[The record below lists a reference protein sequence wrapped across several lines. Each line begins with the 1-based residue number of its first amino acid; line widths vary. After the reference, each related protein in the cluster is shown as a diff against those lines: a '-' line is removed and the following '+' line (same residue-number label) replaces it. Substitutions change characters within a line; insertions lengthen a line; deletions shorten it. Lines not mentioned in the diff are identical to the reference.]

1 VKRCEP
7 PAAGRPVVTAAE
19 MVAGHVALDVS
30 CPDRLYLNGFVN
42 KLQTPGGVVYFFHDH
57 RGKPIVSPALFEPI
71 GEKFRRDIKNWA
83 LASGIPVIRFAAGER
98 KAEVMASY
106 LDAAAAAG
114 RSQIVAVGCAQEFQL
129 VWTARKRDTDPG
141 ACPQFSFTKEQR
153 RVSVFYVYIFDEQMG
168 PGFIKICSYF
178 PYPVKVWVNG
188 HEWAKRQAAAAG
200 IGFTALSNGFASC
213 DDPAALQDICDRFGP
228 GTVQVW
234 FERWMARIPLPLE
247 DADRDGGYW
256 WELSMR
262 QVETSRTLVFD
273 GDVHA
278 RAFFEALLCENMDL
292 GRPENVELLFRRGQ
306 RRGQPAAAPP
316 GGGFRTTIDRY
327 CHMVTVNVF
336 YKNSRVKQYLKD
348 GVALRIETVVNS
360 PDDLGCRRMLSNL
373 PELQAKAR
381 AINDRLL
388 HTETAG
394 QGTVL
399 VSPVIER
406 ITRPTLTGEGRKA
419 PALRFG
425 DLRVQALAGALAA
438 MLFTVTGI
446 TNRSLRALMTGLLH
460 RPYSMNQASYDLSRL
475 ARNGLIRRVPG
486 RNRYALTR
494 DGLLFACF
502 YTKVYDHVL
511 RPLMAP
517 DRPNA
522 PPELTT
528 ALDTLDRLA
537 VDHIARARVPTAA

>member
-1 VKRCEP
+1 MGRHELA
-7 PAAGRPVVTAAE
+7 AAGPAVVTAADV
-19 MVAGHVALDVS
+19 MAGHVRLDIS
-30 CPDRLYLNGFVN
+30 CLDRVYLNGYVA
-42 KLQTPGGVVYFFHDH
+42 KLQTPGAVVYFFHDH

-71 GEKFRRDIKNWA
+71 GEKFRRDIRDWA
-83 LASGIPVIRFAAGER
+83 QANGIPLIRFTAGER
-98 KAEVMASY
+98 KADVMAPY

-114 RSQIVAVGCAQEFQL
+114 RSQVVAVGCAQEFQL
-129 VWTARKRDTDPG
+129 VWSARKRDTGPG
-141 ACPQFSFTKEQR
+141 GCPQFSFTKEQR
-153 RVSVFYVYIFDEQMG
+153 RVPVFYVYIFDERMG
-168 PGFIKICSYF
+168 PGFIKVCTYF
-178 PYPVKVWVNG
+178 PYPVKAWVNG

-200 IGFTALSNGFASC
+200 IGFTALSNGFAAC
-213 DDPAALQDICDRFGP
+213 EDPAGLQAICDRFGP

-234 FERWMARIPLPLE
+234 FERWMARIPLPLT
-247 DADRDGGYW
+247 DTDRDAGYW

-273 GDVHA
+273 GDAHA

-306 RRGQPAAAPP
+306 RLGRPTIPPP
-316 GGGFRTTIDRY
+316 GGGFKTKIDRY
-327 CHMVTVNVF
+327 CDLVTINVF
-336 YKNSRVKQYLKD
+336 YKNSRLKQDLKD
-348 GVALRIETVVNS
+348 GIALRIETVIND
-360 PDDLGCRRMLSNL
+360 PKDLRCNRQLRNL
-373 PELQAKAR
+373 PELQDKAR
-381 AINDRLL
+381 AINARLL
-388 HTETAG
+388 ETETVG
-394 QGTVL
+394 QGTAL

-425 DLRVQALAGALAA
+425 DLRVQALAGATAA

-446 TNRSLRALMTGLLH
+446 TNRSLRDLMTGLLH

-475 ARNGLIRRVPG
+475 ARNDLIRRLPG

-494 DGLLFACF
+494 DGLLLAHF

-522 PPELTT
+522 PPELAA

-537 VDHIARARVPTAA
+537 ADHIARARVPTTA